1 MKKREKVIIFL
12 GKGTEFEGKL
22 TFHGAIRIDGQFKG
36 EISSDGNL
44 IIGEEGMV
52 EANIHVS
59 YIVIC
64 GEIHGDIIADERIE
78 IHTPGKVFGNIQTPI
93 LVTAEGVIFKG
104 NCRMD
109 LTEEAEERKLAANI
123 EMS

>member
-1 MKKREKVIIFL
+1 MKKREEVIAFL

-22 TFHGAIRIDGQFKG
+22 TFHGAIRIDGHFKG

-44 IIGEEGMV
+44 IIGEEGMI

-64 GEIHGDIIADERIE
+64 GEIHGDIIADKRIE
-78 IHTPGKVFGNIQTPI
+78 VHMPGKVFGNIQAPV
-93 LVTAEGVIFKG
+93 LVMDEGVIFKG
-104 NCRMD
+104 NCLMD
-109 LTEEAEERKLAANI
+109 LVEEAEERKLAASI
-123 EMS
+123 QMT